1 MTNPLN
7 LVKGQPGT
15 PSNPPLADATIG
27 APNYQTVRLSRGK
40 HRSPREGA
48 CVMELASMLAGRR
61 FSDWVP
67 CVDPAIGA
75 FLRGY
80 NDHLSDELRQ
90 DLYRYAATVLDTW
103 VDVELAERRAEMC
116 RTWALQAR
124 SVRASRLPW
133 SLRFRRQGRFEFA
146 DCEFAGVYAARFAR
160 RDRAWHTR
168 TLGFIDMLVAVGSRP
183 EESTTPAA
191 VPALPP
197 EATWDFPGHGSRSGN
212 EGDVLEGPGVASLED
227 RAGALAGSSSESA

>member
-1 MTNPLN
+1 
-7 LVKGQPGT
+7 
-15 PSNPPLADATIG
+15 
-27 APNYQTVRLSRGK
+27 
-40 HRSPREGA
+40 
-48 CVMELASMLAGRR
+48 MELASMLAGRR

-67 CVDPAIGA
+67 CVDPAVGA

-90 DLYRYAATVLDTW
+90 DLYRYAARVLDTW

-116 RTWALQAR
+116 RTWARQAQ

-160 RDRAWHTR
+160 RDRAWHTW
-168 TLGFIDMLVAVGSRP
+168 TLSFIDALCWVGASDRDD
-183 EESTTPAA
+183 ELAIPA
-191 VPALPP
+191 PP
-197 EATWDFPGHGSRSGN
+197 EAWDLSGPPERSRAEGN
-212 EGDVLEGPGVASLED
+212 EVARQAEPV
-227 RAGALAGSSSESA
+227 AA